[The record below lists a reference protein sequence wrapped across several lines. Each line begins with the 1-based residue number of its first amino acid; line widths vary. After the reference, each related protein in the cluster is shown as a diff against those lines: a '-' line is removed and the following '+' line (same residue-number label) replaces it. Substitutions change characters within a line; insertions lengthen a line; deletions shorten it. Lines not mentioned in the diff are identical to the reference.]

1 MDREIRIRVEKEI
14 SISTCRNG
22 YAAVNRP
29 VAPPPPHKYSIKFI
43 RTNISSRREILSRS
57 IRPRFIRPMTDSAS
71 SSLRYPT
78 RSRFPI
84 VQTRYDRYLFSS
96 TNPYPLP
103 PFGSIESESFLWK
116 NRKKKK
122 GTSRSNINSS
132 IEFTKSLSRVPSLR
146 VVRSTLNF
154 KLDSSREIDEY
165 RGVAVDNFQHFG
177 KFARKFH

>member
-57 IRPRFIRPMTDSAS
+57 IRPHFIRPMTDSAS

-103 PFGSIESESFLWK
+103 PLWIHRIRILPLEESE
-116 NRKKKK
+116 KKK

>member
-1 MDREIRIRVEKEI
+1 MYGSIGVDREIRIRVEKEI

-122 GTSRSNINSS
+122 RDEPIKYKFLDRIYKIVISCSESTSRSID
-132 IEFTKSLSRVPSLR
+132 
-146 VVRSTLNF
+146 F
-154 KLDSSREIDEY
+154 K
-165 RGVAVDNFQHFG
+165 F
-177 KFARKFH
+177 

>member
-1 MDREIRIRVEKEI
+1 MYGSIGVDREIRIRVEKEI

-78 RSRFPI
+78 RSRFPNRSNSIRSIPFFLYESLPLTPPLDPSNPNPSFGRIGKKERDEPIKYKFLDRIYKI
-84 VQTRYDRYLFSS
+84 VISC
-96 TNPYPLP
+96 
-103 PFGSIESESFLWK
+103 SES
-116 NRKKKK
+116 
-122 GTSRSNINSS
+122 TSRSID
-132 IEFTKSLSRVPSLR
+132 
-146 VVRSTLNF
+146 F
-154 KLDSSREIDEY
+154 K
-165 RGVAVDNFQHFG
+165 F
-177 KFARKFH
+177 